1 VKGYTYNAA
10 GLHPDTAAR
19 KGGMSNEATTKL
31 IQTRAVEG
39 EVLTSA
45 QRHGN
50 KVLSGLGAGGGAVA
64 GGLVGAGLGYLLS
77 KVLSELPQAVGEMKT
92 LPSVNGGNPVTRH
105 GMDQVIDGIEAQKQK
120 DIKTLSP
127 GAG

>member
-1 VKGYTYNAA
+1 
-10 GLHPDTAAR
+10 
-19 KGGMSNEATTKL
+19 
-31 IQTRAVEG
+31 
-39 EVLTSA
+39 VLTGA

-77 KVLSELPQAVGEMKT
+77 KALPELPQAVGEMKT

-127 GAG
+127 GAE